1 MRRTNV
7 DPTTP
12 TRSYLREQFPGP
24 FGPLATG
31 AEASAPKVN
40 VDCTAKQRQNASLGP
55 RWPDW
60 DALSM
65 LGTTRE
71 VLCEVVRYGT
81 PGGWDATMAS
91 GLNWWVGHPD
101 GCGCNGEE
109 KKVRVPGSTWG
120 MSTSKKKCSDETL
133 CEECLRL

>member
-1 MRRTNV
+1 M
-7 DPTTP
+7 
-12 TRSYLREQFPGP
+12 SRESRDARFYRCGFDIDVVPALYYMAITIP
-24 FGPLATG
+24 FATI
-31 AEASAPKVN
+31 
-40 VDCTAKQRQNASLGP
+40 
-55 RWPDW
+55 
-60 DALSM
+60 ALSM